1 MLFALEAMW
10 TTLTYSFFASSTS
23 IFSLYILYLFFES
36 YWLIRLVGEWIR
48 AMAASSSRG
57 RSSSPFSYKKP
68 SSPYSSASSSSSFMN
83 GRLIPRSCS
92 SSGTS
97 FYGSG
102 NGTGSRSMTP
112 SRTKSDSAYSRGYGG
127 RTPVGF
133 PPEEEMIGEAVD
145 MSRSGDSISVTIRFR
160 PLR

>member
-1 MLFALEAMW
+1 
-10 TTLTYSFFASSTS
+10 
-23 IFSLYILYLFFES
+23 
-36 YWLIRLVGEWIR
+36 
-48 AMAASSSRG
+48 MAASSSRG